1 MEGGWGWRRRSGSS
15 LQNSQSAPHP
25 QILFSPLPPP
35 TPKTIPRSP
44 KDGRSPQFLGSDG
57 SFLLTFLELNI
68 KLRSMIDLSSQFFF
82 LWVHGHRKP
91 FSVWSGGRNTS
102 AFFRKI
108 PVSGQLGHTLQ
119 AQKKV
124 SILSLN
130 CTFHAK
136 HQSTGDSRPLI
147 LAMNPM

>member
-1 MEGGWGWRRRSGSS
+1 MADEIGEQPAELPKCPSS
-15 LQNSQSAPHP
+15 PDSFL
-25 QILFSPLPPP
+25 P
-35 TPKTIPRSP
+35 TPTPPRPSL
-44 KDGRSPQFLGSDG
+44 GLLLRSPQFLGSDG
-57 SFLLTFLELNI
+57 SFLLIFLELNI
-68 KLRSMIDLSSQFFF
+68 KLSSMIDLSSQFFF

-91 FSVWSGGRNTS
+91 FSVWSGGPNPS